1 MSSKGPRRDIVA
13 PDRWRD
19 RAADL
24 LLLSG
29 CAVGPDF
36 HAPAAPDNAG
46 YTKEPLPPQTASTR
60 VLGGEAQ
67 RFVPG
72 GDLSGDWW
80 TLFRSRPLNEMID
93 QALRANP
100 DLQAAQAALR
110 QANEDVYA
118 GQGSLF
124 PKLSANAQAERTR
137 ISGAEF
143 GEPNLN
149 ETLSLTTAALNVSY
163 APDVFGGVR
172 RQVELLQ
179 AQAEYQRFQLEA
191 TYLTLTSNLVVA
203 AVQEASLRGQ
213 IAATRDII
221 RLETNQLNLVQRQFA
236 LGAAARSDV
245 LQQQATLTAT

>member
-1 MSSKGPRRDIVA
+1 MPARARCSPSSAPTPR
-13 PDRWRD
+13 P
-19 RAADL
+19 
-24 LLLSG
+24 
-29 CAVGPDF
+29 
-36 HAPAAPDNAG
+36 NA
-46 YTKEPLPPQTASTR
+46 
-60 VLGGEAQ
+60 
-67 RFVPG
+67 
-72 GDLSGDWW
+72 
-80 TLFRSRPLNEMID
+80 
-93 QALRANP
+93 
-100 DLQAAQAALR
+100 
-110 QANEDVYA
+110 
-118 GQGSLF
+118 
-124 PKLSANAQAERTR
+124 TR

-172 RQVELLQ
+172 RQVESLQ

-245 LQQQATLTAT
+245 LHAAGHADRDPGRRCPGWKSSWRRRAIN